1 MNSIES
7 LFTYTNRNV
16 MTPMNMSVYICTP
29 KKDLPGQNSPQ
40 RDWFNPWADS
50 KASAGQRRDL
60 ALLMDSDYRYD
71 PQVTAQENVIVSG
84 NDPTSASVTMVAND
98 TNILTTA
105 TEVVKDA
112 SPNGFSAQFREN
124 WEILTVKSIRLQ
136 PGQSLELELSVHLSK
151 LLDLDRFLGFAPE
164 SGESRYYPRMLFEGL
179 TLFPMVK
186 FWGDPVDGSSQGLS
200 KSVGAADPRP
210 VMKNRVFQST
220 EPDSAPC
227 PCRMIG
233 HGL

>member
-1 MNSIES
+1 
-7 LFTYTNRNV
+7 
-16 MTPMNMSVYICTP
+16 
-29 KKDLPGQNSPQ
+29 
-40 RDWFNPWADS
+40 
-50 KASAGQRRDL
+50 
-60 ALLMDSDYRYD
+60 MDSDYRYD

-200 KSVGAADPRP
+200 KSVTAGSPRP

-227 PCRMIG
+227 MMTANQKNKARVNVPAAPLRGNTTTVDQYSLESI
-233 HGL
+233 LINLTTLRS